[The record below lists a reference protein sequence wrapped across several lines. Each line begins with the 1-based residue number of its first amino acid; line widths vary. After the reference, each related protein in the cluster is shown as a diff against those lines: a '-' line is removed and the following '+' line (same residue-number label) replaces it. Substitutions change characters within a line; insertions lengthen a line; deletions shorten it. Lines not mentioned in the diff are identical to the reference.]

1 MEFGILKVGILK
13 FNIFMKNIITQFSR
27 LFVGILFIIS
37 GLIKLNDPVGFS
49 YKLGEYFSEPVF
61 NMPFLEPFAL
71 GLSIFLVILEVVLG
85 VMLLVG
91 YKTKTTIWSLL
102 LLIVFFT
109 FLTFYSAYFDVV
121 KDCGCFGDALHLTP
135 WESFTKDVVLLFF
148 ILILF
153 FNQKLIKPLF
163 TTQKTNFTVYVS
175 VVLCA
180 FMAVWVL
187 NHNPIKDFRPYKVG
201 TNIEK
206 AMEIPEG
213 APKSVVEM
221 IFIYKVNGV
230 DKEFTEKDLMN
241 IPEGA
246 TFVDRKDK
254 VISEGYVPPIH
265 DFTMTKDDS
274 DYKEELL
281 KEPKLLIFVT
291 YDLTL
296 SNPDGL
302 KKLEKLNQDAK
313 AKGYKVIAM
322 TASGTDVI
330 EKTKKEYGLNV
341 DFYFCDA
348 TALKTV
354 ERANPSIVVVQNGT
368 IVQKVH
374 YNDIQDLIL

>member
-1 MEFGILKVGILK
+1 
-13 FNIFMKNIITQFSR
+13 MKNIITQFSR
-27 LFVGILFIIS
+27 LFVGVLFIIS

-49 YKLGEYFSEPVF
+49 YKLAEYFSEPVF
-61 NMPFLEPFAL
+61 NMPFLEPLAL
-71 GLSIFLVILEVVLG
+71 GLAIFLVILEVVLG

-91 YKTKTTIWSLL
+91 YKAKQTIWALL

-135 WESFTKDVVLLFF
+135 WQSFTKDIVLLFF

-153 FNQKLIKPLF
+153 INKKLVKPLF
-163 TTQKTNFTVYVS
+163 SNGVTNAITIIS
-175 VVLCA
+175 VALCA
-180 FMAVWVL
+180 FMAFWVL

-206 AMEIPEG
+206 GMEIPEG

-221 IFIYKVNGV
+221 TFIYKVNGV
-230 DKEFTEKDLMN
+230 DKEFTEKDLAN

-254 VISEGYVPPIH
+254 VITEGYIPPIH

-281 KEPKLLIFVT
+281 KEPKLVIFVT

-296 SNPDGL
+296 SNPDGM
-302 KKLEKLNQDAK
+302 KKLAKVSADAK
-313 AKGYKVIAM
+313 AKGFKVIAM
-322 TASGTDVI
+322 TASGADEI
-330 EKTKKEYGLNV
+330 AKAKKQYGL
-341 DFYFCDA
+341 DTEFYFCDA

-354 ERANPSIVVVQNGT
+354 ERANPSIVVIQKGT

-374 YNDIQDLIL
+374 YNDVDDLKL

>member
-1 MEFGILKVGILK
+1 
-13 FNIFMKNIITQFSR
+13 MKNIITQFSR
-27 LFVGILFIIS
+27 LFVGVLFIIS

-49 YKLGEYFSEPVF
+49 YKLAEYFSEPVF
-61 NMPFLEPFAL
+61 NMPFLEPLAL
-71 GLSIFLVILEVVLG
+71 GLAIFLVILEVVLG

-91 YKTKTTIWSLL
+91 YKSKLTIWALL

-135 WESFTKDVVLLFF
+135 WQSFTKDIVLLFF

-153 FNQKLIKPLF
+153 INKKLVKPLF
-163 TTQKTNFTVYVS
+163 SNVITNIITFAS
-175 VVLCA
+175 VVLCII
-180 FMAVWVL
+180 MAVWVL

-206 AMEIPEG
+206 GMEIPEG

-230 DKEFTEKDLMN
+230 DKEFTEKDLAN
-241 IPEGA
+241 IPTGA

-254 VISEGYVPPIH
+254 VITEGYTPPIH

-291 YDLTL
+291 YDLAL
-296 SNPDGL
+296 SNPDGM
-302 KKLEKLNQDAK
+302 KKLEKLNVEAK
-313 AKGYKVIAM
+313 AKGYKVIGM
-322 TASGTDVI
+322 TASGAEEI
-330 EKTKKEYGLNV
+330 AKAKKQYGLNV

-354 ERANPSIVVVQNGT
+354 ERANPSIVVLHKGT
-368 IVQKVH
+368 VVQKVH
-374 YNDIQDLIL
+374 YNDIDDLKLSDVAYGL

>member
-1 MEFGILKVGILK
+1 
-13 FNIFMKNIITQFSR
+13 MKNIITQFSR
-27 LFVGILFIIS
+27 LFVGVLFIIS

-49 YKLGEYFSEPVF
+49 YKLAEYFSEPVF
-61 NMPFLEPFAL
+61 NMPFLEPLAL
-71 GLSIFLVILEVVLG
+71 GLAIFLVILEVVLG

-91 YKTKTTIWSLL
+91 YKSKLTIWALL

-135 WESFTKDVVLLFF
+135 WQSFTKDIVLLFF

-153 FNQKLIKPLF
+153 TNKKLVKPLF
-163 TTQKTNFTVYVS
+163 SKLVTNIITLIS
-175 VVLCA
+175 IILCV
-180 FMAVWVL
+180 FMAVWVI

-206 AMEIPEG
+206 GMEIPEG

-230 DKEFTEKDLMN
+230 EKEFTEKDLMN

-246 TFVDRKDK
+246 VFVDRKDK

-281 KEPKLLIFVT
+281 KEPKLLIYVT
-291 YDLTL
+291 YDLNL
-296 SNPDGL
+296 SNPEGM
-302 KKLEKLNQDAK
+302 KKLAKVTADAK
-313 AKGYKVIAM
+313 AKGYKVIGM
-322 TASGTDVI
+322 TASGADEI
-330 EKTKKEYGLNV
+330 AKAKKNYALDI
-341 DFYFCDA
+341 DFYFCDG

-354 ERANPSIVVVQNGT
+354 ERANPSIVVVHDGT
-368 IVQKVH
+368 IAQKVH
-374 YNDIQDLIL
+374 YNDTDDLKL

>member
-1 MEFGILKVGILK
+1 
-13 FNIFMKNIITQFSR
+13 MKNFITQFSR
-27 LFVGILFIIS
+27 IFVGVLFIIS

-49 YKLGEYFSEPVF
+49 YKLAEYFSAPVF
-61 NMPFLEPFAL
+61 NMPFLTPLAL
-71 GLSIFLVILEVVLG
+71 GLAIFLVILEVVLG

-91 YKTKTTIWSLL
+91 YKVKTTIWSLL
-102 LLIVFFT
+102 LLIIFFT

-163 TTQKTNFTVYVS
+163 SSSKTNFAVYLS
-175 VVLCA
+175 VTLCG
-180 FMAVWVL
+180 FMAFWVL

-206 AMEIPEG
+206 GMEIPDG

-254 VISEGYVPPIH
+254 VITEGYVPPIH
-265 DFTMTKDDS
+265 DFTMTKEGS

-291 YDLTL
+291 YDLAL
-296 SNPDGL
+296 SNPDGM
-302 KKLEKLNQDAK
+302 KNLEKLNVEAK
-313 AKGYKVIAM
+313 SKGYKVIAI
-322 TASGTDVI
+322 TASTDEI
-330 EKTKKEYGLNV
+330 IAKTKKQYGLNV

-348 TALKTV
+348 IALKTI
-354 ERANPSIVVVQNGT
+354 ERSNPSIIVIKNGT
-368 IVQKVH
+368 IIQKVH
-374 YNDIQDLIL
+374 YNDIEKLKL

>member
-1 MEFGILKVGILK
+1 
-13 FNIFMKNIITQFSR
+13 
-27 LFVGILFIIS
+27 
-37 GLIKLNDPVGFS
+37 
-49 YKLGEYFSEPVF
+49 
-61 NMPFLEPFAL
+61 
-71 GLSIFLVILEVVLG
+71 
-85 VMLLVG
+85 VG
-91 YKTKTTIWSLL
+91 YKAKATIWCLL

-135 WESFTKDVVLLFF
+135 WQSFTKDIVLPFF
-148 ILILF
+148 VLILF
-153 FNQKLIKPLF
+153 INRKLIKPLF
-163 TTQKTNFTVYVS
+163 SNAVTNIVTYLSIIICVFI
-175 VVLCA
+175 A
-180 FMAVWVL
+180 IWVL

-206 AMEIPEG
+206 SMEIPEG

-230 DKEFTEKDLMN
+230 DKEFTEKDLMK

-254 VISEGYVPPIH
+254 VITEGYVPPIH

-281 KEPKLLIFVT
+281 KEPKLLVFVT

-296 SNPDGL
+296 SNPDGM
-302 KKLEKLNQDAK
+302 KKLEKLNEEAK

-322 TASGTDVI
+322 TASDADKITQA
-330 EKTKKEYGLNV
+330 KKQYGLNV

-348 TALKTV
+348 TALKTI
-354 ERANPSIVVVQNGT
+354 ERANPSIVVLQKGT
-368 IVQKVH
+368 IIQKVH
-374 YNDIQDLIL
+374 YNDIKDLKL

>member
-1 MEFGILKVGILK
+1 
-13 FNIFMKNIITQFSR
+13 MKNIITQFSR
-27 LFVGILFIIS
+27 LFVGVLFIIS

-49 YKLGEYFSEPVF
+49 YKLAEYFSEPVF

-71 GLSIFLVILEVVLG
+71 GLAIFLVILEVVLG

-163 TTQKTNFTVYVS
+163 AKSKNNFAVYLS
-175 VVLCA
+175 VILCA
-180 FMAVWVL
+180 FMAFWVL

-206 AMEIPEG
+206 GMEIPEG

-221 IFIYKVNGV
+221 VFIYKVNGV

-254 VISEGYVPPIH
+254 VITEGYVPPIH

-291 YDLTL
+291 YDLNL
-296 SNPDGL
+296 SNIDGL
-302 KKLEKLNQDAK
+302 KKLEKLNQEAK

-322 TASGTDVI
+322 TASGADVI

-354 ERANPSIVVVQNGT
+354 ERANPSIVVVQKGT

>member
-1 MEFGILKVGILK
+1 
-13 FNIFMKNIITQFSR
+13 MKNIITQFSR
-27 LFVGILFIIS
+27 IFVGVLFIIS

-49 YKLGEYFSEPVF
+49 YKLTEYFSEPVF
-61 NMPFLEPFAL
+61 NMPFLAPFTL
-71 GLSIFLVILEVVLG
+71 GLAIFLVILEVVLG

-102 LLIVFFT
+102 VLIVFFT

-153 FNQKLIKPLF
+153 FNQKLIKPF
-163 TTQKTNFTVYVS
+163 FSTPQTNFAVYLS

-206 AMEIPEG
+206 GMEIPEG

-254 VISEGYVPPIH
+254 VITEGYVPPIH
-265 DFTMTKDDS
+265 DFTMTKDGS

-281 KEPKLLIFVT
+281 KEPKLLMFVT
-291 YDLTL
+291 YDLAL
-296 SNPDGL
+296 SSPDGM
-302 KKLEKLNQDAK
+302 KQLEMLNTQAK
-313 AKGYKVIAM
+313 AKGYKVIGM
-322 TASGTDVI
+322 TASNDEMI
-330 EKTKKEYGLNV
+330 AKTKKQYGLNI

-348 TALKTV
+348 TALKTI
-354 ERANPSIVVVQNGT
+354 ERANPSIVVVQNGI

-374 YNDIQDLIL
+374 YNDIDELKL

>member
-1 MEFGILKVGILK
+1 
-13 FNIFMKNIITQFSR
+13 MKNIITQFSR
-27 LFVGILFIIS
+27 LFVGVLFIIS

-49 YKLGEYFSEPVF
+49 YKLAEYFSEPVF
-61 NMPFLEPFAL
+61 NMPFLEPLAL
-71 GLSIFLVILEVVLG
+71 GLAIFLVILEVVLG

-91 YKTKTTIWSLL
+91 YKSKLTIWALL

-148 ILILF
+148 IVILF
-153 FNQKLIKPLF
+153 INKKLVKPLF
-163 TTQKTNFTVYVS
+163 SNTVTNIITFAS
-175 VVLCA
+175 LVLCII
-180 FMAVWVL
+180 MAVWVL

-206 AMEIPEG
+206 GMEIPEG

-221 IFIYKVNGV
+221 IFIYKVKGV
-230 DKEFTEKDLMN
+230 DKEFAEKDLAN

-254 VISEGYVPPIH
+254 VITEGYVPPIH
-265 DFTMTKDDS
+265 DFTMVKDDS

-281 KEPKLLIFVT
+281 KEPKLLVFVT
-291 YDLTL
+291 YDLAL
-296 SNPDGL
+296 SNPDGM
-302 KKLEKLNQDAK
+302 KKLEGLSKNAK

-322 TASGTDVI
+322 TASGADEI
-330 EKTKKEYGLNV
+330 AKAKKQYGLDF

-354 ERANPSIVVVQNGT
+354 ERANPSIVILQNGT
-368 IVQKVH
+368 VIQKVH
-374 YNDIQDLIL
+374 YNDTDDLKL

>member
-1 MEFGILKVGILK
+1 
-13 FNIFMKNIITQFSR
+13 MKNIITQFSR

-37 GLIKLNDPVGFS
+37 GFIKLNDPVGFS
-49 YKLGEYFSEPVF
+49 YKLTEYFSEPVF
-61 NMPFLEPFAL
+61 NIPFLEPLAL
-71 GLSIFLVILEVVLG
+71 GLAIFLVVLEVVLG

-91 YKTKTTIWSLL
+91 YRTKMTIWALL
-102 LLIVFFT
+102 LLIIFFT

-135 WESFTKDVVLLFF
+135 WQSFTKDVVLLFF

-153 FNQKLIKPLF
+153 FNQKLVKPLF
-163 TTQKTNFTVYVS
+163 STSKTNLAVYLS

-180 FMAVWVL
+180 FIAVWVL

-206 AMEIPEG
+206 GMEIPEG

-230 DKEFTEKDLMN
+230 DKEFTEKDLMD

-265 DFTMTKDDS
+265 DFSMTKDDS

-291 YDLTL
+291 YDLKL
-296 SNPDGL
+296 SEKDGME
-302 KKLEKLNQDAK
+302 KLEKLNQQAK
-313 AKGYKVIAM
+313 IKNYKVIGM
-322 TASGTDVI
+322 TASGADEI
-330 EKTKKEYGLNV
+330 AKAKKQYNLNFE
-341 DFYFCDA
+341 FYFCDA
-348 TALKTV
+348 TTLKTI
-354 ERANPSIVVVQNGT
+354 ERANPSIVVLQKG
-368 IVQKVH
+368 IVIQKLH
-374 YNDIQDLIL
+374 YNDIEDIKL